1 MKTWLKPIKDLGAC
15 EEALVWAKQ
24 FASLDEA
31 WLRCERGN
39 WMLWL
44 AGRLS
49 GKRESL
55 ARKKV
60 VLAVC
65 QCARLALPYVRKGE
79 LRPLQAIE
87 TAEKW
92 AKGDDS
98 ITLEELDAAGEAA
111 WAAGV
116 AAREA
121 ARAAAWAAVAA
132 AVAAAGAAAWAAGA
146 AARAA
151 AWAAV
156 AAAREAA
163 LKQCADIVRSY
174 YPTAPKQ

>member
-92 AKGDDS
+92 AKGDD
-98 ITLEELDAAGEAA
+98 ITLEELEAAGEAA
-111 WAAGV
+111 GK
-116 AAREA
+116 
-121 ARAAAWAAVAA
+121 
-132 AVAAAGAAAWAAGA
+132 
-146 AARAA
+146 
-151 AWAAV
+151 
-156 AAAREAA
+156 AA

-174 YPTAPKQ
+174 YPTAPKK